1 MTEACI
7 NSSECA
13 MIWQLKGRYVVFQT
27 IKAEVIIYSIHGSIL
42 LESASSSESL
52 LFWGSIVCS
61 FLHDDLFIYL
71 LSYFINYIFLRE

>member
-1 MTEACI
+1 MEVQSEGKKESGMNSWKCGMTEACI

-42 LESASSSESL
+42 LESASSESL
-52 LFWGSIVCS
+52 LFWGSTVC
-61 FLHDDLFIYL
+61 L
-71 LSYFINYIFLRE
+71 